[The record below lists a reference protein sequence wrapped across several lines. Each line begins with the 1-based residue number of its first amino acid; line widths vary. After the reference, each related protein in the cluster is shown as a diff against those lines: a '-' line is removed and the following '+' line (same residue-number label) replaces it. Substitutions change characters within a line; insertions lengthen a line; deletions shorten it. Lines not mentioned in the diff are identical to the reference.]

1 MKTLRQNMDS
11 LDIFRLLTPE
21 ERDELAELSVS
32 IGLDASDIFVES
44 EAPRPGLICVE
55 QGSLELHK
63 PTNDRDWICLDTLRV
78 GAIVGSPIEGDETGK
93 NLRIQ
98 AGDSA
103 TTVRVLDAAR
113 VSAFLGENKK
123 IAKRIHRAREIL
135 EIVKFL
141 ESSESLRGMP
151 REELWEIAASSTKLD
166 LKAGERLIQQGAEE
180 DTVYLVRSGKMTVT
194 REEAPSVRIVV
205 LRSGDIVG
213 EIAVLQR
220 TPRNAN
226 VDAIEDCQCFQVEGS
241 VFRAVAERQSAFMG
255 DIQRTMSERLE
266 KVEREA
272 QEASELDAET
282 QDVTAQPA
290 KPKATDQTP
299 TSPAQ
304 RKQSAE
310 PLILSPRKRSPL
322 VKLLRKCL
330 SIPEYPAI
338 QQHSQMDCSAA
349 CLVTICK
356 HYGKTVSLNT
366 ARDMARVRQEGASMA
381 NVIRASNE
389 MGFKTE
395 AYLSS
400 LDQLR
405 EKKLPAIA
413 NWKGYHWIVVYE
425 VNENSVLVA
434 DPAEGLTTYT
444 LDEFIE
450 SWSRYTIYMEPT
462 EKFAD
467 FPESKPSIR
476 AFLPYFRPHK
486 RTIMELFAAT
496 VSLQLLAIVGPLFSK
511 FVIDEVILK
520 SDAQWLWISVMVM
533 CVVLLLNMLMD
544 YVSDIMAM
552 NLAMGVN
559 YNLISDIYRRLLRL
573 PLSFFENRQVG
584 DITNRLEQHEEITQF
599 VTEDGLDTF
608 INLMTAVAFLCIMI
622 YLNGWLALGAVS
634 ILFLN
639 LGLVRFISPR
649 LRQLG
654 RESFVKEAAAESHT
668 IESLRG
674 AMTLKTLAAD
684 HQARWKYED
693 HFAAVTNLSFR
704 EAKLGQVAEIIA
716 GLIDSL
722 SDIIVLF
729 MGGLLVIYGELTIG
743 GLIAFTVLANGLQ
756 DPINALIGKWDEIQ
770 EVLVAIERLN
780 DVREKDPEYDPESDL
795 ANKIELPS
803 IRGHFQFQNV
813 TFRYDDDD
821 PNNVVQSVN
830 LTIEPGQKV
839 AFVGPS
845 GCGKSTIIKILF
857 GFYQPNEGKIR
868 VDGFDYR
875 DVSLPS
881 LRRQISMV
889 PQESLIFRGSVRD
902 NIGMARPGADL
913 AQIIEASKKADA
925 HDFVTKM
932 NGGYDALLDEQGAN
946 LSGGQRQRL
955 NLARAFLRDAPVMVM
970 DEATSALDV
979 ETERVI
985 MDNILEDYQD
995 RTVFMIAHRLS
1006 TVRKADLIVVLNDG
1020 LIVEQGTHD
1029 ELIAEHG
1036 FYYHLSSRQMSV
1048 G

>member
-1 MKTLRQNMDS
+1 MKTLRQNMDD
-11 LDIFRLLTPE
+11 LDIFRLLSSD

-32 IGLDASDIFVES
+32 IGLDPNDILVES
-44 EAPRPGLICVE
+44 DAPRPGLICVE
-55 QGSLELHK
+55 QGTLELYK
-63 PTNDRDWICLDTLRV
+63 PTHERDWMRLDTLRV
-78 GAIVGSPIEGDETGK
+78 GAVIGSPVQGDEKGK
-93 NLRIQ
+93 SLRIQ

-103 TTVRVLDAAR
+103 TTVRVLDAAK
-113 VSAFLGENKK
+113 VSKFLEDHAL
-123 IAKRIHRAREIL
+123 IAERILRAQEVL

-141 ESSESLRGMP
+141 ESTESLRGMP
-151 REELWEIAASSTKLD
+151 REELWEIASSTTKLD
-166 LKAGERLIQQGAEE
+166 LKAGERLIQQDAEE
-180 DTVYLVRSGKMTVT
+180 DTVYLVRTGKLTVT

-220 TPRNAN
+220 TLRNAN
-226 VDAIEDCQCFQVEGS
+226 VDAIEDCHCFRVEGS

-255 DIQRTMSERLE
+255 DIQKVMSERLK
-266 KVEREA
+266 KVEQEA
-272 QEASELDAET
+272 LEASELSAET
-282 QDVTAQPA
+282 QDASAPKAVSGATAQAPV
-290 KPKATDQTP
+290 DQ
-299 TSPAQ
+299 AR
-304 RKQSAE
+304 RKELAE

-322 VKLLRKCL
+322 IKLLRKCL

-338 QQHSQMDCSAA
+338 RQHSQMDCSAA

-356 HYGKTVSLNT
+356 YYGKDVSLNI
-366 ARDMARVRQEGASMA
+366 ARDMARVRQEGASMT
-381 NVIRASNE
+381 NVMRAANE
-389 MGFKTE
+389 MGFKSE

-400 LDQLR
+400 IDQLR

-425 VNENSVLVA
+425 VNEDSVLVA
-434 DPAEGLTTYT
+434 DPAEGLITYT
-444 LDEFIE
+444 MAEFIE
-450 SWSRYTIYMEPT
+450 SWSRYTIYLEPT

-486 RTIMELFAAT
+486 RTILELFAAT
-496 VSLQLLAIVGPLFSK
+496 VSMQLLAIVGPLFGK

-520 SDAQWLWISVMVM
+520 ADAQWLWISVMVM
-533 CVVLLLNMLMD
+533 CVVLLLNMFMD

-559 YNLISDIYRRLLRL
+559 FNIISDIYQRLLRL
-573 PLSFFENRQVG
+573 PLSFYENRQVG

-608 INLMTAVAFLCIMI
+608 INLLTAVAFLCIMI

-654 RESFVKEAAAESHT
+654 RESFVKEAAAESFT

-693 HFAAVTNLSFR
+693 HFAAVTNLGFR
-704 EAKLGQVAEIIA
+704 EAKLAQVAEIIS

-729 MGGLLVIYGELTIG
+729 LGGLFVIYGDLTIG

-780 DVREKDPEYDPESDL
+780 DVREKEPEYDPESDRL
-795 ANKIELPS
+795 NKIELPS

-813 TFRYDDDD
+813 TFRYDEDD
-821 PNNVVQSVN
+821 PNNVIQAVN

-845 GCGKSTIIKILF
+845 GCGKSTVIKVLF
-857 GFYQPNEGKIR
+857 GFYQPNEGKIL

-889 PQESLIFRGSVRD
+889 PQESLIFRGTVRD
-902 NIGMARPGADL
+902 NIGMARTQADL

-925 HDFVTKM
+925 HDFITKM
-932 NGGYDALLDEQGAN
+932 TGGYDAMLDEQGAN

-979 ETERVI
+979 ETERVV
-985 MDNILEDYQD
+985 MDNIFEDYQG